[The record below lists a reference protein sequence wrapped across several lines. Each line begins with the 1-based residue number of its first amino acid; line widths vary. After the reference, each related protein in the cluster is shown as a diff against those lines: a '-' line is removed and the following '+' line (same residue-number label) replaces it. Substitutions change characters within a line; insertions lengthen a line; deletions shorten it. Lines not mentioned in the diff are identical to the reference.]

1 VASRWRARLAGLKV
15 DLTPWRRSRD
25 FRILLVA
32 NAAFYLGQWVGL
44 VVLPFQLYD
53 LTGSNFAVGAM
64 GLVVVVPLIV
74 FGLYGGALAD
84 LVDRRKLLTA
94 TGVTQVVV
102 AAALIG
108 NARLAEPRVWVIYL
122 CGGLLAS
129 ATALQRPSR
138 EALLIRVVKH
148 ADIPAAVSLSSLTRQ
163 LGQLVGPAL
172 GGVLVASA
180 GVAWAYTIDLGGLA
194 TATVLS
200 LFLAAY
206 PSHGQRTAPSIGM
219 MADGLRYAVRRR
231 DLLGTYLVDI
241 VGMFL
246 AMPIVLF
253 PAFATDVFGQPQLL
267 GLLYSAEGIG
277 AAAVTLT
284 SGWIARVH
292 RQGRAVVVAC
302 LAWGAAV
309 GVAGLAPNIWIAI
322 GCFVLAGAADMVSAL
337 LRAVIWNQTIPDEMR
352 GRLAGIEMLSY
363 QLGPLGGQ
371 VRSGVVA
378 DLTSVR
384 TAIVSGG
391 LLCLVGVGATAA
403 WLRDFWRYDDR
414 TDEHAAREREVRA
427 TW

>member
-1 VASRWRARLAGLKV
+1 
-15 DLTPWRRSRD
+15 
-25 FRILLVA
+25 
-32 NAAFYLGQWVGL
+32 
-44 VVLPFQLYD
+44 
-53 LTGSNFAVGAM
+53 M
-64 GLVVVVPLIV
+64 GLVVVVPLIG

-84 LVDRRKLLTA
+84 LVDRRKLLSA
-94 TGVTQVVV
+94 TGVIQVLV
-102 AAALIG
+102 AAALVG
-108 NARLAEPRVWVIYL
+108 NANLAEPRLWVIYV
-122 CGGLLAS
+122 CGALLVS

-138 EALLIRVVKH
+138 EALLIRVVAH

-180 GVAWAYTIDLGGLA
+180 GVAWAYTVDLGGLLL
-194 TATVLS
+194 ATVLS

-206 PSHGQRTAPSIGM
+206 PSHGQRTAPSLRM
-219 MADGLRYAVRRR
+219 MADGLRYAVCRR

-241 VGMFL
+241 VGMFM

-284 SGWIARVH
+284 SGWVGRVH

-309 GVAGLAPNIWIAI
+309 GVAGLAPNIWLAI
-322 GCFVLAGAADMVSAL
+322 GCFVVAGAADMISAL
-337 LRAVIWNQTIPDEMR
+337 FRAVIWNQTIPDEMR

-378 DLTSVR
+378 DLTTVR
-384 TAIVSGG
+384 TSIVSGG
-391 LLCLVGVGATAA
+391 VLCLIGVTATAM
-403 WLRDFWRYDDR
+403 WLRDFWRYDSR
-414 TDEHAAREREVRA
+414 TDEHAIREREVRA